1 MSNAPRTIQ
10 LFGRIF
16 LDFEIHAL
24 TGLHIGG
31 SPGTLAIGNVD
42 NPVIRDPLSGEPYVP
57 GSSLRGKMRS
67 QQEKLMGKPQ
77 NNRIGNVTIHTCRVA
92 EEYASCE
99 LCRTFGIP
107 GEFAHSETSRLV
119 VRDAML
125 TAESREELRRA
136 RTDLP
141 FTEVKWEAAIDR
153 VTSAATP
160 RQQERVPAGA
170 IFNGALTFSLYNHTT
185 DVRLFNRVL
194 EAMALVEE
202 DYLGGQGAR
211 GSGQVEFRNVRLRV
225 RTTSEYL
232 SELPVIK
239 DDTLEGLRAGWR
251 AQTEDQ

>member
-1 MSNAPRTIQ
+1 
-10 LFGRIF
+10 
-16 LDFEIHAL
+16 
-24 TGLHIGG
+24 
-31 SPGTLAIGNVD
+31 
-42 NPVIRDPLSGEPYVP
+42 
-57 GSSLRGKMRS
+57 MRS

-125 TAESREELRRA
+125 TPESREELRRA

-170 IFNGALTFSLYNHTT
+170 VFNGALTFSLYNHTA
-185 DVRLFNRVL
+185 DLRLFNRVL
-194 EAMALVEE
+194 EALALVEE
-202 DYLGGQGAR
+202 DYLSGQGAR
-211 GSGQVEFRNVRLRV
+211 GSGQVQFRNLGLRV
-225 RTTSEYL
+225 RTTGEYL
-232 SELPVIK
+232 NELKVPMEN
-239 DDTLEGLRAGWR
+239 TLEGVRAGWLS
-251 AQTEDQ
+251 QTEGQ